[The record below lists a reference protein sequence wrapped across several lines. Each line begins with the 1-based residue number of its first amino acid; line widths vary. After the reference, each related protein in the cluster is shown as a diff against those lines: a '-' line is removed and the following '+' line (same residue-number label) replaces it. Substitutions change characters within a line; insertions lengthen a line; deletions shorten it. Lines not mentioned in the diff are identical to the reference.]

1 MVLPWLAVFR
11 FSAIRVS
18 PRLRRAALL
27 PFLGFIVSQQVI
39 RFRHIRAFPQCSN
52 TYSFYAYT
60 FTLATESI
68 AHTSR
73 YPVVWPCCSH
83 VPFGWPSRLNITRN
97 ACIRV
102 VRSSIVGCLDP
113 VHSGFVVLKR
123 PGIPIFMWVYRQ
135 EVPPLEGHNIDYL
148 LWTLGIR
155 DICLDVAEQVRDSV
169 HGSRTNNSRTYGGDS
184 LWTNWICQRTMS
196 GPSTSAFVYNSSFF
210 SESCGHTV
218 HYFNRDS
225 FQFASDN
232 PSPVAPSRSFGS
244 VSLSKL
250 IPSS

>member
-18 PRLRRAALL
+18 PHLRRAALL

-39 RFRHIRAFPQCSN
+39 RFRHIRAFPPMLH

-60 FTLATESI
+60 FTPATKSI
-68 AHTSR
+68 AHTSP

-83 VPFGWPSRLNITRN
+83 VPFGLPSRFNITRN

-113 VHSGFVVLKR
+113 VHSGSAVLKR

-155 DICLDVAEQVRDSV
+155 DICLDAAEQVRDTV
-169 HGSRTNNSRTYGGDS
+169 HGSRTNNSRTYGGVT
-184 LWTNWICQRTMS
+184 LYGQTGYVNVQCRVPRRVHLFTIL
-196 GPSTSAFVYNSSFF
+196 FF

-225 FQFASDN
+225 FQFVSDN
-232 PSPVAPSRSFGS
+232 PSPVCPSRSFGS